1 MSLVYTEHLLGN
13 MQSTVFTILFVKLLC
28 LTLYGMTAVLAELPS
43 PSNIRITSI
52 NMGLVLEW
60 DPPQNHTENLTYRSE
75 YKWNSI
81 RSNYQAVCW
90 DTTALCCDF
99 TDHLNKFGMYTFQVR
114 AEREGE
120 TSHWVETKE
129 FVMDEHTT
137 LGPPSV
143 TLVSSGANIEVSIE
157 DPVLR
162 ISELKEIYNHATF
175 NITYWKEG
183 QEQRAKRMNG
193 IQLHKVV
200 LELEQWTR
208 YCFQVW
214 VVTER
219 FFKQSQSSNVT
230 CESTTKGKDRPWV
243 MALVMFVVMAVTVPL
258 VVVALWYCYRVVSF
272 LRPKAKL
279 PGHFT
284 VYLLDPQCSSILAL
298 QSSPQP
304 DEVYHEVSI
313 MPGGTETEESSLW
326 WTEQHNAHNQTD

>member
-1 MSLVYTEHLLGN
+1 

-28 LTLYGMTAVLAELPS
+28 LTLHGMTAVLAELPS

-60 DPPQNHTENLTYRSE
+60 DPPQNHTGNLTYRSE
-75 YKWNSI
+75 YKGKSI
-81 RSNYQAVCW
+81 RNSYQVVCL

-99 TDHLNKFGMYTFQVR
+99 TRHLNKFGVYTFQVR

-162 ISELKEIYNHATF
+162 ISEFKEIYNHATF
-175 NITYWKEG
+175 NVAYWKEG
-183 QEQRAKRMNG
+183 QEKKVTRMNG
-193 IQLHKVV
+193 IQLHEVV

-219 FFKQSQSSNVT
+219 FFKQSQPSNVT
-230 CESTTKGKDRPWV
+230 CESTAKAKDRPWV
-243 MALVMFVVMAVTVPL
+243 MALGMFVVMAVSVPL
-258 VVVALWYCYRVVSF
+258 VVLAFWHCYRVVRF
-272 LRPKAKL
+272 LRPKVKL

-304 DEVYHEVSI
+304 DEVYHEVL
-313 MPGGTETEESSLW
+313 PT
-326 WTEQHNAHNQTD
+326 WTQG

>member
-1 MSLVYTEHLLGN
+1 

-28 LTLYGMTAVLAELPS
+28 LTLHGMTAVLAELPS
-43 PSNIRITSI
+43 PSNIRITSV

-60 DPPQNHTENLTYRSE
+60 DPPQNHTEKLTYRSE

-81 RSNYQAVCW
+81 RSSYQYVCW
-90 DTTALCCDF
+90 NTTALYCDF
-99 TDHLNKFGMYTFQVR
+99 TSHLNKFGVYTFQVR

-129 FVMDEHTT
+129 FIMDEHTT

-157 DPVLR
+157 DPVLK
-162 ISELKEIYNHATF
+162 ISEFKEIYNHATF

-183 QEQRAKRMNG
+183 QEKRAKRMTG

-219 FFKQSQSSNVT
+219 FFKQSQPSNVT
-230 CESTTKGKDRPWV
+230 CVSTPKGKDRPWV
-243 MALVMFVVMAVTVPL
+243 MALVMFVVMAVSVPL
-258 VVVALWYCYRVVSF
+258 VVLAFWHCYRVVSF
-272 LRPKAKL
+272 LRPKVKL

-313 MPGGTETEESSLW
+313 MPGGTDGERPPSGGRNNIM
-326 WTEQHNAHNQTD
+326 HINQTD

>member
-1 MSLVYTEHLLGN
+1 

-28 LTLYGMTAVLAELPS
+28 LTLHGMTAVLAELPS

-52 NMGLVLEW
+52 NMELVLEW
-60 DPPQNHTENLTYRSE
+60 DPPQNHTGNLTYRSE
-75 YKWNSI
+75 YKWISI
-81 RSNYQAVCW
+81 RSSYQVVCW

-99 TDHLNKFGMYTFQVR
+99 TSHLNKFGVYTFQVR
-114 AEREGE
+114 AEGEGE
-120 TSHWVETKE
+120 ASHWVETKE

-162 ISELKEIYNHATF
+162 ISEFKEIYNHATF

-183 QEQRAKRMNG
+183 QEERAKLMNG

-214 VVTER
+214 VVTQR
-219 FFKQSQSSNVT
+219 FFKQSQPSNVT
-230 CESTTKGKDRPWV
+230 CESTAKGKDRPWV
-243 MALVMFVVMAVTVPL
+243 MALVIFVVMAVSMPL
-258 VVVALWYCYRVVSF
+258 VVLAFWHCYKVVNF
-272 LRPKAKL
+272 LRPKVKL

-284 VYLLDPQCSSILAL
+284 VVHDYLLDPQCSSILAL

-313 MPGGTETEESSLW
+313 MPGGTETERELSLMDG
-326 WTEQHNAHNQTD
+326 TT

>member
-1 MSLVYTEHLLGN
+1 

-28 LTLYGMTAVLAELPS
+28 LTLHGMTAVLAELPS

-52 NMGLVLEW
+52 NMELVLEW
-60 DPPQNHTENLTYRSE
+60 DPPQNHTGNLTYRSE
-75 YKWNSI
+75 YKWSSI
-81 RSNYQAVCW
+81 RSSYQVVCW

-99 TDHLNKFGMYTFQVR
+99 TSHLNKFGVYTFQVR
-114 AEREGE
+114 AEGEGE
-120 TSHWVETKE
+120 ASHWVETKE

-162 ISELKEIYNHATF
+162 ISEFKEIYNHATF

-183 QEQRAKRMNG
+183 QEERAKLMNG

-214 VVTER
+214 VVTQR
-219 FFKQSQSSNVT
+219 FFKQSQPSNVT
-230 CESTTKGKDRPWV
+230 CESTAKGKDRPWV
-243 MALVMFVVMAVTVPL
+243 MALVIFVVMAVSMPL
-258 VVVALWYCYRVVSF
+258 VVLAFWHCYKVVNF
-272 LRPKAKL
+272 LRPKVKL

-284 VYLLDPQCSSILAL
+284 VVHDYLLDPQCSSILAL

-313 MPGGTETEESSLW
+313 MPGGTETERELSLMDG
-326 WTEQHNAHNQTD
+326 TT